1 MNFGNCRL
9 DGSILRLRWLVDD
22 IIDQSQQ
29 KGEAVQ
35 SLLCIVLLDDDFEN
49 LLYSG

>member
-1 MNFGNCRL
+1 MNLGNCRL
-9 DGSILRLRWLVDD
+9 DGSILRLAWLVDD
-22 IIDQSQQ
+22 VINQSQ
-29 KGEAVQ
+29 KKREAVQ